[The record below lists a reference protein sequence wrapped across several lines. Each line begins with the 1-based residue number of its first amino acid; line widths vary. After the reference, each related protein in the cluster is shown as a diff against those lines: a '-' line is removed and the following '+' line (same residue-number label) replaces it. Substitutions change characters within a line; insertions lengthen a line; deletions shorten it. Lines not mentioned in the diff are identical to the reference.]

1 MSLFGFGCT
10 NVFVWYF
17 LISRMLW
24 VNVVY
29 YSIFLVF
36 SYEKKE
42 ERKNNNKMQTFHQYK
57 IKCFICILFYFKNIN
72 IRTFNS
78 VIADDFRK
86 DVSNLD

>member
-36 SYEKKE
+36 SYEKKKKE
-42 ERKNNNKMQTFHQYK
+42 EKTIINANISSRQNKMLHVYS
-57 IKCFICILFYFKNIN
+57 ILF
-72 IRTFNS
+72 
-78 VIADDFRK
+78 
-86 DVSNLD
+86 